1 MEKEKGMGLI
11 SIIFVIILI
20 IALVLVA
27 YYFLKNSKE
36 KEQLEDI
43 KANMLLIQGKA
54 KIINESSKANN
65 NTDNFKGTKV
75 SDIKEDQIISTFLNK
90 GLLPEDKL
98 DKYYVLSNDD
108 LSSMEL
114 EIKNEENSYYI
125 VNYEENTVFITKG
138 YENKDTNEVI
148 YTLE

>member
-114 EIKNEENSYYI
+114 EIKNEENE
-125 VNYEENTVFITKG
+125 VNRKIKELYT
-138 YENKDTNEVI
+138 NKDLN
-148 YTLE
+148 